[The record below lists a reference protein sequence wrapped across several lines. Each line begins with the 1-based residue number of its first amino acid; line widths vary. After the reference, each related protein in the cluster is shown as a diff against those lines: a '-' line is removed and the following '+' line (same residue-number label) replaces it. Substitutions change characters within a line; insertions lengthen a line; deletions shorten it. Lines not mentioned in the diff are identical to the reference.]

1 MDLGCWDFGGGFG
14 FGWEYVYGYDSEDGN
29 GNKDGN
35 TNKQIKIGIGLQL
48 TRTLLQRENT
58 IVIATKRA
66 LSTDSSELEG
76 LSKAQGSRL
85 IIVTLASD
93 IGDGKEKE
101 NTVDDLVERLKN
113 EGVEKIDT
121 LILNAG
127 AATSFE
133 SVKETS
139 VQELQAHFQINTV
152 WPIRIYQVL
161 RPLLLASSASVSGEE
176 KRIPKKVI
184 YISSYL
190 GSIGGM
196 EDKTPSLAYGISKA
210 AGNYFVRK
218 LHFEEGSG
226 VVCVAVHPGWV
237 KTDNGQAFAD
247 SLGVKEPP
255 MSLEESVSGVMR
267 QMEDGWD
274 MREF

>member
-1 MDLGCWDFGGGFG
+1 MKDCM
-14 FGWEYVYGYDSEDGN
+14 VYFVTG
-29 GNKDGN
+29 GNK
-35 TNKQIKIGIGLQL
+35 GIGLQL

-66 LSTDSSELEG
+66 VSTDSSELEG
-76 LSKAQGSRL
+76 FSRVQGSRL

-93 IGDGKEKE
+93 IGDGNEKEKEKE
-101 NTVDDLVERLKN
+101 NTLDDLVERLKN
-113 EGVEKIDT
+113 KGVERIDT

-139 VQELQAHFQINTV
+139 VQELQVHFQINTV

-161 RPLLLASSASVSGEE
+161 RPLLLASCTSEEEGE
-176 KRIPKKVI
+176 KRIQKKVI
-184 YISSYL
+184 YVSSYL

-196 EDKTPSLAYGISKA
+196 EDETPSMAYGISKA

-218 LHFEEGSG
+218 LHFEEEGRG

-267 QMEDGWD
+267 QIDIAS
-274 MREF
+274 RETTSGCFVSWKGDVVPW

>member
-1 MDLGCWDFGGGFG
+1 MQDPM
-14 FGWEYVYGYDSEDGN
+14 
-29 GNKDGN
+29 
-35 TNKQIKIGIGLQL
+35 QIKIGIGLQL
-48 TRTLLQRENT
+48 IRTLLQRENT

-66 LSTDSSELEG
+66 TSTDSSELEG

-93 IGDGKEKE
+93 IDDEKEENRE

-113 EGVEKIDT
+113 KGVEKIDT

-161 RPLLLASSASVSGEE
+161 RPLLLGSSAS
-176 KRIPKKVI
+176 
-184 YISSYL
+184 
-190 GSIGGM
+190 
-196 EDKTPSLAYGISKA
+196 D
-210 AGNYFVRK
+210 
-218 LHFEEGSG
+218 
-226 VVCVAVHPGWV
+226 
-237 KTDNGQAFAD
+237 
-247 SLGVKEPP
+247 
-255 MSLEESVSGVMR
+255 
-267 QMEDGWD
+267 
-274 MREF
+274 